1 MIERKPIVIS
11 YRPGQ
16 TYWLIAFV
24 VIFVAAIL
32 FLGKFWG
39 TAVTEWEVAEKA
51 ELEVENLDLEARLT
65 EAVSELSRLKLSSE
79 VDAAALEN
87 SRQEMIGLQR
97 QIYQRDE
104 ELKLYREL
112 LQDNDQPNGL
122 SVGDLNLVPMDD
134 GRIRYRWV
142 ARQKTVKM
150 KTLSVYAEVWILGMQ
165 GDEEVSLSVADLD
178 DQIKRLPIKLEF
190 KYFSINQG
198 ILTLPEGFEPD
209 KVRITLRYT
218 WMNKAQS
225 DQKFD
230 WKLEG

>member
-51 ELEVENLDLEARLT
+51 ELEVKNLDLEARLT
-65 EAVSELSRLKLSSE
+65 EAASELSRLKLSSE

-97 QIYQRDE
+97 KIYQRDE

>member
-51 ELEVENLDLEARLT
+51 ELEVKNLDLEARLT
-65 EAVSELSRLKLSSE
+65 EAASELSRLKLSSE

>member
-51 ELEVENLDLEARLT
+51 ELEVKNLDLEARLT
-65 EAVSELSRLKLSSE
+65 EAASELSRLKLSSE

-178 DQIKRLPIKLEF
+178 DQIKPLPIKLEF

>member
-51 ELEVENLDLEARLT
+51 ELEVKNLDLEARLT
-65 EAVSELSRLKLSSE
+65 EAASELSRLKLSSE

-97 QIYQRDE
+97 PIYQRDE

-134 GRIRYRWV
+134 GRIR
-142 ARQKTVKM
+142 
-150 KTLSVYAEVWILGMQ
+150 
-165 GDEEVSLSVADLD
+165 
-178 DQIKRLPIKLEF
+178 
-190 KYFSINQG
+190 
-198 ILTLPEGFEPD
+198 
-209 KVRITLRYT
+209 
-218 WMNKAQS
+218 
-225 DQKFD
+225 
-230 WKLEG
+230 

>member
-1 MIERKPIVIS
+1 MIEGKPIVIS

-51 ELEVENLDLEARLT
+51 ELEVKNLDLEARLT
-65 EAVSELSRLKLSSE
+65 EAASELSRLKLSSE

>member
-1 MIERKPIVIS
+1 
-11 YRPGQ
+11 
-16 TYWLIAFV
+16 
-24 VIFVAAIL
+24 
-32 FLGKFWG
+32 
-39 TAVTEWEVAEKA
+39 
-51 ELEVENLDLEARLT
+51 
-65 EAVSELSRLKLSSE
+65 
-79 VDAAALEN
+79 
-87 SRQEMIGLQR
+87 MIGLQR